1 MVQYLL
7 RAVIDPAVIWSTCL
21 ILLLFFEQI
30 RGRLLI
36 PFVVIIVVITLLGS
50 NSLIAYLA
58 ALPLERYANYD

>member
-36 PFVVIIVVITLLGS
+36 PFVVITLLGS
-50 NSLIAYLA
+50 NALIAYLA

>member
-36 PFVVIIVVITLLGS
+36 PFVVITLLGS